1 MRIIIA
7 GAGEVGSHLAKLLS
21 NEEQDIIVI
30 DHDERRLAV
39 LDNYNLMTFEGDASS
54 FKTLKQVKAGSCDL
68 FIALTPVESLN
79 LLACSMA
86 KSMGARRT
94 VARIDKAELL
104 KPAHKGYFTTLGIDH
119 LIYPDLLAAKETVTA
134 LKQTWVRNWFEMLD
148 GALIVVGVKLRSN
161 SMLVGQELRN
171 LSSLSRFLHVNAIKR
186 GREIIIPGG
195 NDVIEENDIAYIT
208 TTREH
213 INEVIKACG
222 KKNRSIESVVIMG
235 GSKIAVQIALL
246 IGQQYKVK
254 IIEPDLERCNQLAD
268 MLPFCSIVNGEPSD
282 TDIMEEENVND
293 YDVVIALSNSSE
305 RNILT
310 CVMAK
315 EMGVP
320 KTIAEVENIQFI
332 PEAESLNIGTII
344 NKQLIASSKIFQI
357 MLDNDDEDARCL
369 ALIDAEVAEMEVKP
383 KAKVTKGLVKDL
395 RLSRDMTLA
404 GLVRDGQGHLVTGNT
419 RLQEGDHVVVFALRG
434 AINKIEKLF
443 N

>member
-1 MRIIIA
+1 M
-7 GAGEVGSHLAKLLS
+7 GSHLAKLLS

-39 LDNYNLMTFEGDASS
+39 LDNYNLMTIEGDASS

-235 GSKIAVQIALL
+235 GSKMAVQIALL

-357 MLDNDDEDARCL
+357 MLDNDDEDSRCL

>member
-1 MRIIIA
+1 
-7 GAGEVGSHLAKLLS
+7 
-21 NEEQDIIVI
+21 
-30 DHDERRLAV
+30 
-39 LDNYNLMTFEGDASS
+39 
-54 FKTLKQVKAGSCDL
+54 
-68 FIALTPVESLN
+68 
-79 LLACSMA
+79 
-86 KSMGARRT
+86 
-94 VARIDKAELL
+94 
-104 KPAHKGYFTTLGIDH
+104 
-119 LIYPDLLAAKETVTA
+119 
-134 LKQTWVRNWFEMLD
+134 
-148 GALIVVGVKLRSN
+148 
-161 SMLVGQELRN
+161 
-171 LSSLSRFLHVNAIKR
+171 
-186 GREIIIPGG
+186 
-195 NDVIEENDIAYIT
+195 
-208 TTREH
+208 
-213 INEVIKACG
+213 
-222 KKNRSIESVVIMG
+222 MG